1 MIDVETGVRGYAITG
16 EPAYLNPFMLAVEGL
31 ERQRKLV
38 RRVELARGV
47 IQILN
52 VHGLDVARIKRQM
65 DIGEETMD
73 KVRALVQRMEAEQE
87 ALIKSRTTQS
97 IAESETAQLIM
108 MMGASLSITLLA
120 MVMLLMLRENKL
132 RRESE

>member
-1 MIDVETGVRGYAITG
+1 M
-16 EPAYLNPFMLAVEGL
+16 
-31 ERQRKLV
+31 
-38 RRVELARGV
+38 ELARGV

-52 VHGLDVARIKRQM
+52 VHGLDVARIKQQM
-65 DIGEETMD
+65 DIGKETMD

>member
-1 MIDVETGVRGYAITG
+1 M
-16 EPAYLNPFMLAVEGL
+16 
-31 ERQRKLV
+31 
-38 RRVELARGV
+38 ELARGV

-52 VHGLDVARIKRQM
+52 VHGLDVARIKQQM
-65 DIGEETMD
+65 DIGKETMD
-73 KVRALVQRMEAEQE
+73 KVRALVQRMEAEQK